1 MRLMSVGTIIIIFIV
16 FIQKNIKRWYEY
28 LKWLSFKEKKDVIA
42 ELFLVIEHDELLPD
56 SIDGYEIARKILKY

>member
-1 MRLMSVGTIIIIFIV
+1 MIRIFE
-16 FIQKNIKRWYEY
+16 R
-28 LKWLSFKEKKDVIA
+28 LSFKEKKDVIA